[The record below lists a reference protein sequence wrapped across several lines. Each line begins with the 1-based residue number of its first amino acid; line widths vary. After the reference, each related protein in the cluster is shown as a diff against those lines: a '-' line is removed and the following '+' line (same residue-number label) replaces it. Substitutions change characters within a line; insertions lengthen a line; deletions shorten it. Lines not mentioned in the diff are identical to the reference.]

1 MRLQSARR
9 DRQFDD
15 LVIQSDPAL
24 VGAKAQAKT
33 EQRYS
38 WCDRQT
44 LNLSEHAWAA
54 LQYNISVV
62 RNFSEHVNMRDEI
75 NEILRMRPVAA
86 PLRSG
91 GLRNSERKVSCV
103 IRPTTCCFCLGYL
116 ESTSQRS
123 AGRALMH
130 GRDDQSCLL
139 FLSVLRY
146 TIATGRGLRHAG
158 QKYGGRNVAR
168 EQPPRGMLQELRTN
182 VKLP

>member
-62 RNFSEHVNMRDEI
+62 IFFSEHVNMRDEI

-91 GLRNSERKVSCV
+91 GRRNSE
-103 IRPTTCCFCLGYL
+103 
-116 ESTSQRS
+116 
-123 AGRALMH
+123 
-130 GRDDQSCLL
+130 
-139 FLSVLRY
+139 
-146 TIATGRGLRHAG
+146 
-158 QKYGGRNVAR
+158 
-168 EQPPRGMLQELRTN
+168 
-182 VKLP
+182 